1 MARRQRQM
9 CIRDRLKSE
18 ESFMDNE
25 LHGFFR
31 EYFSNGQL
39 RMEGEYKNG
48 KQIGE
53 WKFYDTDGNLEL
65 EGNY

>member
-1 MARRQRQM
+1 
-9 CIRDRLKSE
+9 
-18 ESFMDNE
+18 MDNE

-39 RMEGEYKNG
+39 RIEGEYKNG